1 MSGNNSDKNNNQE
14 INDKHR
20 NMTIKSDTNSSRLTH
35 DHEAFI
41 HQIRL
46 FSGLTSQEL
55 KSIDK
60 GKEVWFEEGD
70 KIIAEGEHDT
80 FYVLLDGK
88 VEVILRDG
96 SKEAVLSTY
105 NPGDHFGE
113 LPIILGWT
121 NHSCAAYATKKSH
134 LLRWGQEEFWRMIYS
149 SPALTRQILNSMAQL
164 LKTLETV
171 LQQNQKLIALGGLA
185 AGLAHELNNPAAAA
199 NRAVTQLADS
209 IQEWRSLVQ
218 KLNELLHSGLIFPS

>member
-1 MSGNNSDKNNNQE
+1 MDTNNN
-14 INDKHR
+14 
-20 NMTIKSDTNSSRLTH
+20 TNNKMTH

-60 GKEVWFEEGD
+60 GKEVWFEAGD
-70 KIIAEGEHDT
+70 KILAEGEHDT
-80 FYVLLDGK
+80 FYVVLDGK

-105 NPGDHFGE
+105 NAGDHFGE

-121 NHSCAAYATKKSH
+121 SHSCAAVCYKEKPSIEMGP
-134 LLRWGQEEFWRMIYS
+134 RR
-149 SPALTRQILNSMAQL
+149 ILEND
-164 LKTLETV
+164 
-171 LQQNQKLIALGGLA
+171 I
-185 AGLAHELNNPAAAA
+185 
-199 NRAVTQLADS
+199 
-209 IQEWRSLVQ
+209 
-218 KLNELLHSGLIFPS
+218 

>member
-1 MSGNNSDKNNNQE
+1 MTINTDTNNN
-14 INDKHR
+14 
-20 NMTIKSDTNSSRLTH
+20 MMTH

-55 KSIDK
+55 QSIDK
-60 GKEVWFEEGD
+60 GKEVWFEAGD
-70 KIIAEGEHDT
+70 KILAEGEHDT
-80 FYVLLDGK
+80 FYVVLDGK

-121 NHSCAAYATKKSH
+121 SHSCEPMLQRKA
-134 LLRWGQEEFWRMIYS
+134 IY
-149 SPALTRQILNSMAQL
+149 
-164 LKTLETV
+164 
-171 LQQNQKLIALGGLA
+171 
-185 AGLAHELNNPAAAA
+185 
-199 NRAVTQLADS
+199 
-209 IQEWRSLVQ
+209 
-218 KLNELLHSGLIFPS
+218 

>member
-70 KIIAEGEHDT
+70 KKNCGGGTRYFLCTIRREGRSNTERWIQRSSA
-80 FYVLLDGK
+80 F
-88 VEVILRDG
+88 
-96 SKEAVLSTY
+96 
-105 NPGDHFGE
+105 
-113 LPIILGWT
+113 
-121 NHSCAAYATKKSH
+121 H
-134 LLRWGQEEFWRMIYS
+134 L
-149 SPALTRQILNSMAQL
+149 
-164 LKTLETV
+164 
-171 LQQNQKLIALGGLA
+171 
-185 AGLAHELNNPAAAA
+185 
-199 NRAVTQLADS
+199 
-209 IQEWRSLVQ
+209 
-218 KLNELLHSGLIFPS
+218 